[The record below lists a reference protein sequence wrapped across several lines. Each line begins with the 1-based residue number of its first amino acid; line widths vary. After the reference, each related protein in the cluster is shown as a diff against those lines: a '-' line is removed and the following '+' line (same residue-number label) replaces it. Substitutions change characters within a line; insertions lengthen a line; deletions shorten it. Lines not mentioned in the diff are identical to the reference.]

1 MNNPDYGGVFRDE
14 YFAEPSDL
22 LDTVKSLGDVCTIA
36 GNTQLELSLS
46 LDDSAQRIAYAD
58 LLMAASNS
66 RSENTRRRRGVT
78 SELDCCCV
86 LYTSY
91 ELHLLL
97 LLLLLFSIDFNI
109 VCLLAC
115 FSSFS
120 ADVNLSRSFLPL
132 KGPDWSSRL
141 NMDVGTFLNYTAVQY
156 RLAGAA
162 RKNHDIMSNLRNTE
176 WQFEEEYVYEGI
188 FPTFFLFVGLGAL
201 QVIILPIW
209 LYMYKRG
216 KFSGWCACCTHRV
229 PSRRTVKIAMVFI
242 LSLALICIL
251 MAIGG
256 ATRIHQGMSNA
267 SDETCLASLLLN
279 TGAQVIHPLFSF
291 QLSEEFSTTHKTCI
305 S

>member
-1 MNNPDYGGVFRDE
+1 MGGVFRDE
-14 YFAEPSDL
+14 YFAEPSDFL
-22 LDTVKSLGDVCTIA
+22 NTVKSLGDVCTIA

-141 NMDVGTFLNYTAVQY
+141 NMDVGTFSNYTAVQY
-156 RLAGAA
+156 RLADAA

-209 LYMYKRG
+209 LYM
-216 KFSGWCACCTHRV
+216 
-229 PSRRTVKIAMVFI
+229 
-242 LSLALICIL
+242 
-251 MAIGG
+251 
-256 ATRIHQGMSNA
+256 
-267 SDETCLASLLLN
+267 
-279 TGAQVIHPLFSF
+279 
-291 QLSEEFSTTHKTCI
+291 
-305 S
+305 